1 MAIIVWT
8 ANLMREILRHFPVE
22 LEIFLG
28 FVIVCALAYFFHY
41 QLIYIRSSIADLAK
55 TMAAFKREYDKHI
68 QDSIDSDRERLST
81 ELRKLYEEIECLVE
95 AKKCIPEEL
104 LSEFYNKHD
113 LYVNR
118 NGNGYHKRLKQKI
131 DKWTE

>member
-1 MAIIVWT
+1 MAIVVWT
-8 ANLMREILRHFPVE
+8 ANFVKEILRYVPVE
-22 LEIFLG
+22 QEIFLG
-28 FVIVCALAYFFHY
+28 FVIVCALAYFFHR
-41 QLIYIRSSIADLAK
+41 QLIHIRVSMTDLAK

-68 QDSIDSDRERLST
+68 QDSIDSERERLST
-81 ELRKLYEEIECLVE
+81 ELRKLYEEIECLVQ

-104 LSEFYNKHD
+104 LREFYNKHE
-113 LYVNR
+113 LYDNR

>member
-1 MAIIVWT
+1 MAIVVWT
-8 ANLMREILRHFPVE
+8 ANLVKEILGHVPVE

-28 FVIVCALAYFFHY
+28 FVIICTLAYFFQR
-41 QLIYIRSSIADLAK
+41 QLIHIRTSISDLAK
-55 TMAAFKREYDKHI
+55 TMVAFKREYDKHI

-81 ELRKLYEEIECLVE
+81 ELRKLYEEIECLVQV
-95 AKKCIPEEL
+95 KKCIPEEL
-104 LSEFYNKHD
+104 LREFYNKHE